1 MRLPCGHHFCK
12 ECVESLRKYGLK
24 QVCPE
29 CRAPLPEKA
38 EELYEQ
44 AARRWVVV
52 ARQVERRGLSWGT
65 LPAGLRREMDEVIEL
80 WKTAA
85 GLGLDMA
92 QYNLGVVYENG
103 QGVTKDE
110 VEAVKWY
117 RLAAAQNDADG
128 QCN

>member
-38 EELYEQ
+38 EELFDQ
-44 AARRWVVV
+44 CARRYVVV
-52 ARQVERRGLSWGT
+52 DRQVQRRGLSWGA

-85 GLGLDMA
+85 GLGLDVA
-92 QYNLGVVYENG
+92 QALGVREG
-103 QGVTKDE
+103 GRDQASRGRGGCAHIK
-110 VEAVKWY
+110 KK
-117 RLAAAQNDADG
+117 
-128 QCN
+128 